1 MAGKV
6 LHQDLS
12 GLLEVRAIHAKAQKP
27 SSQSVFLIGIVHLFC
42 LNPLLA
48 DSLLVHQNRK
58 VSECS
63 QVVIIRCSRE
73 TCKGYFLICDRQ
85 AFQGSTMLFFI
96 LFDRMNE
103 ICYRI
108 SAAVIFQG
116 IHQSLIGKEN
126 AVRCFADEFPSAVDQ
141 IDQVAKR
148 YAVMLTDRERK
159 IRIQRDCFLCHR
171 LFPTFFR
178 WDLLC
183 TLHFGFPIF
192 LGFF

>member
-1 MAGKV
+1 
-6 LHQDLS
+6 
-12 GLLEVRAIHAKAQKP
+12 
-27 SSQSVFLIGIVHLFC
+27 
-42 LNPLLA
+42 
-48 DSLLVHQNRK
+48 
-58 VSECS
+58 
-63 QVVIIRCSRE
+63 
-73 TCKGYFLICDRQ
+73 
-85 AFQGSTMLFFI
+85 MLFFI
-96 LFDRMNE
+96 LFERMNE

-108 SAAVIFQG
+108 SATVIFQG

-126 AVRCFADEFPSAVDQ
+126 AVRCLADEFPSAVDQ

-148 YAVMLTDRERK
+148 YAVMLADWKRK

-171 LFPTFFR
+171 LLPTFFR